1 MNNLGLITW
10 DIWLFHVY
18 WPECL
23 YGRLRQL
30 EMKEVMPM
38 KIGFVGAGRV
48 GFSLG
53 KYLQDQGVEV
63 AGYCSRSIQSAR
75 DAATFTGSRVFGSVR
90 ELLPVCD
97 MLFLTVPDAAIRQ
110 CYEELQGESIR
121 GKILCHASGAM
132 SASEAFPDIEARGAY
147 GYSVHP
153 LFAVSDRYGSYRQ
166 MGDIFFTL
174 EGSATRQQW
183 MLDWLRQMGLRVQP
197 IEAVAKARYHAAA
210 AVASN
215 HAVALFAEAQELL
228 EDCGFSSETAQE
240 ALGPIFAGN
249 ACQVADR
256 GPVEALTGPVQR
268 GDAATVA
275 KHLGVL
281 DSAEDRMLYILL
293 SRRLMKLARRKNPAY
308 ASEKLTAL
316 LDREYAIALGELQ
329 GGLDSMKKN

>member
-1 MNNLGLITW
+1 
-10 DIWLFHVY
+10 
-18 WPECL
+18 
-23 YGRLRQL
+23 
-30 EMKEVMPM
+30 M

-63 AGYCSRSIQSAR
+63 AGYYSRSIQSAR
-75 DAATFTGSRVFGSVR
+75 DAATFTGSRAFGSVR

-97 MLFLTVPDAAIRQ
+97 MVFFTVPDAAIRQ
-110 CYEELQGESIR
+110 CYGELQGESIR

-174 EGSATRQQW
+174 EGSAERHKW
-183 MLDWLRQMGLRVQP
+183 MLEWLGQMGLRVQP
-197 IEAVAKARYHAAA
+197 IEATAKARYHAAA

-215 HAVALFAEAQELL
+215 QVVALFAQAQELL
-228 EDCGFSSETAQE
+228 EDCGFSPETAQE
-240 ALGPIFAGN
+240 ALGPIFVGN
-249 ACQVADR
+249 ARQVANK

-281 DSAEDRMLYILL
+281 DSAEDRLLYILL
-293 SRRLMKLARRKNPAY
+293 SRRLTKLAERKNPDY
-308 ASEKLTAL
+308 KPQKLTDL
-316 LDREYAIALGELQ
+316 LDREYKKSLIELQ
-329 GGLDSMKKN
+329 GELDRKENKS

>member
-1 MNNLGLITW
+1 
-10 DIWLFHVY
+10 
-18 WPECL
+18 
-23 YGRLRQL
+23 
-30 EMKEVMPM
+30 M

-63 AGYCSRSIQSAR
+63 AGYCSRSIQSAK
-75 DAATFTGSRVFGSVR
+75 DAATFTGSKVFGSIG

-97 MLFLTVPDAAIRQ
+97 MVFFTVPDAAIRQ

-132 SASEAFPDIEARGAY
+132 SALEAFPDIEARGAY

-153 LFAVSDRYGSYRQ
+153 LFAVSERYGSYRQ

-174 EGSATRQQW
+174 EGSTGRQQW
-183 MLDWLRQMGLRVQP
+183 MLDWLGKMGLHVQP
-197 IEAVAKARYHAAA
+197 IKAEVKAKYHAAA

-228 EDCGFSSETAQE
+228 EACGFSADTAQE

-249 ACQVADR
+249 ARQVAEK
-256 GPVEALTGPVQR
+256 GTVKALTGPVQR

-275 KHLGVL
+275 KHLEVM
-281 DSAEDRMLYILL
+281 SAPEDRMLYILL
-293 SRRLMKLARRKNPAY
+293 SRRLMKLSKVKNPQY
-308 ASEKLTAL
+308 NPEKLAAL
-316 LDREYAIALGELQ
+316 LDREYRKSLIELQ
-329 GGLDSMKKN
+329 MDLDDLEQEGNEP